1 MVLNMSNTW
10 TTPTAARGDRR
21 LANRLENRDSYN
33 IYQIQSFNM
42 GLDRQCTVKYDII

>member
-1 MVLNMSNTW
+1 MSNTW
-10 TTPTAARGDRR
+10 TTPTRR
-21 LANRLENRDSYN
+21 IVNRLENRDSYN